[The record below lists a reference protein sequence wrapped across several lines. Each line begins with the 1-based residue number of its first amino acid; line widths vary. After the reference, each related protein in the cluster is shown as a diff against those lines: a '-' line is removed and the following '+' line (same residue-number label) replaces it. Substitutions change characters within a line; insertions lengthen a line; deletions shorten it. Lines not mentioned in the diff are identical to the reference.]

1 MKQNGKVI
9 NGDNRIA
16 HYLEQE
22 GFAEE
27 ISTNVVG
34 ICVVENVMDL
44 VSFDNTNRFTNK
56 LTVPYSLEMA
66 KVVGL
71 TTCNVEDRNLL
82 KDTIYNHLVK
92 NFHLY

>member
-1 MKQNGKVI
+1 
-9 NGDNRIA
+9 
-16 HYLEQE
+16 
-22 GFAEE
+22 
-27 ISTNVVG
+27 
-34 ICVVENVMDL
+34 MDL